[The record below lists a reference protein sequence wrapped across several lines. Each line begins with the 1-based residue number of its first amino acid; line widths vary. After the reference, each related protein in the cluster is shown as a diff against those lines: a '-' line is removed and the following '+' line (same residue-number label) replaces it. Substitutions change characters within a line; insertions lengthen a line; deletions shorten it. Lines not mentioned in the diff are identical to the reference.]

1 MTISYSGNPLKTSIS
16 KLGNP
21 LKILFQNW
29 KSIENFIQK
38 LEIHW
43 NSNILN
49 RKFIKIQISKN
60 RNPLKIDYS
69 KHKIL
74 WNPLF
79 SKIYPV
85 SLINWIFFKNLS
97 LQIGNPFKYLFLLL
111 EIDWK
116 KCTQFPAKI
125 GNTFKFCVPF

>member
-1 MTISYSGNPLKTSIS
+1 M
-16 KLGNP
+16 
-21 LKILFQNW
+21 
-29 KSIENFIQK
+29 
-38 LEIHW
+38 
-43 NSNILN
+43 
-49 RKFIKIQISKN
+49 KIQTSKN

-85 SLINWIFFKNLS
+85 SLINFKKIKNLS
-97 LQIGNPFKYLFLLL
+97 LLIGNPFKHLFLLL

-125 GNTFKFCVPF
+125 GNPLKFPVPF